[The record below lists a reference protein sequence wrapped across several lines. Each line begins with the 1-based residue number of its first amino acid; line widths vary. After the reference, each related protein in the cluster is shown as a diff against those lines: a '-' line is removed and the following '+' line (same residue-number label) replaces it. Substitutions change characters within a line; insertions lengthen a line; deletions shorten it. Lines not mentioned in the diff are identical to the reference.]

1 MDGGRER
8 VAYRSLMNAHGV
20 GLFGKKAKVYA

>member
-8 VAYRSLMNAHGV
+8 VAYHSLMNAHAV
-20 GLFGKKAKVYA
+20 GLFGKKTKVYA